1 MDTKIRKQGHP
12 AIIRKLIDRSVLGY
26 AATSLLSLPLLA
38 QPIVEFEPLV
48 VRATPLAAPAFD
60 QAGSMDIIDESILQN
75 AQAQINLSETL
86 LRVPGVVAQNRQ
98 NFAQDIQISVR
109 GFGARSTFGVRG
121 LRLYAD
127 GIPATMPDGQGQT
140 GLFDLYSAA
149 RIEVV
154 RGPFSAL
161 YGNAAGGVISVTS
174 EAAPKEPTFSARYAL
189 GSFSTR
195 QFGFKA
201 GGISGADMLISAT
214 QFDTHGYREHSLAKR
229 RQINAKLKLAI
240 NPQAN
245 LSLVAN
251 VLDQPGSQDP
261 LGLSKLQV
269 SSNPR
274 QADALAVLFNTRK
287 SVSNQQLGFIYEQ
300 NWNPENSLRL
310 STHYGLRKVEQFLA
324 IPVAPQQNPLHAGGV
339 INLDRDFSGWDARWT
354 HQATLY
360 GQPYTWAAGI
370 AVENA
375 KERRRGYQNF
385 TGGNLGVIGK
395 LSRDEDD
402 KVSSVNYYAQIDWQA
417 TNMFNVNVGARATRI
432 KFKSQDYYVTAQ
444 NPDDSG
450 SANYRDLSPFVGV
463 VYHVNP
469 STNLY
474 VSRGGGFETPTFN
487 ELSYRNDGSSGLNL
501 NLKAVHSVHS
511 ELGIKTVLEKKF
523 KLNAALFQIDAKR
536 EIVIASNSGGRS
548 VFQNAGS
555 TRRRG
560 AEIAIDYIW
569 LHGFSFYSAAT
580 YLHARYQDAFVTCPS
595 VPCVVPV
602 QVPAGNKLPGIP
614 RTSVYTELQ
623 WQHPSTGL
631 YAAIEGRYQS
641 RIYVNDLNTEFADAY
656 FLSNIRAGVKQK
668 WRGVQLEEFIRV
680 DNIFNKAY
688 IGSVIVNEA
697 NRRYYE
703 PAPGRNYFLG
713 VVAQLNF

>member
-1 MDTKIRKQGHP
+1 MDTKIHKQ
-12 AIIRKLIDRSVLGY
+12 ATIRKLIGRSVKFY
-26 AATSLLSLPLLA
+26 AATFILSLPLLA
-38 QPIVEFEPLV
+38 QPIVELEPQV

-60 QAGSMDIIDESILQN
+60 QAGSIDIIDESILQN
-75 AQAQINLSETL
+75 AQAQLNLSETL

-98 NFAQDIQISVR
+98 NFAQDVQISVR

-121 LRLYAD
+121 LRLYVD

-140 GLFDLYSAA
+140 ALFDLYSAG
-149 RIEVV
+149 RIEVL

-161 YGNAAGGVISVTS
+161 YGNAAGGVISATS

-201 GGISGADMLISAT
+201 GGISGADMLVSAT
-214 QFDTHGYREHSLAKR
+214 QFDTQGYREHSLAKR
-229 RQINAKLKLAI
+229 RQLNAKLKFAI

-251 VLDQPGSQDP
+251 ALDQPGSQDP
-261 LGLSKLQV
+261 LGLSKGQV
-269 SSNPR
+269 LSNSR
-274 QADALAVLFNTRK
+274 QADAVAVLFNTRK
-287 SVSNQQLGFIYEQ
+287 SVSNQQLGFVYEQ
-300 NWNPENSLRL
+300 SWNPENSFRL
-310 STHYGLRKVEQFLA
+310 STYYGSRKVEQFLA
-324 IPVAPQQNPLHAGGV
+324 IPVAPQQHPLHAGGV
-339 INLDRDFSGWDARWT
+339 INFDRDFSGWDARWT
-354 HQATLY
+354 HQASLY

-370 AVENA
+370 VVENA
-375 KERRRGYQNF
+375 QEHRRGYQNF
-385 TGGNLGVIGK
+385 SGSNLGVIGK

-402 KVSSVNYYAQIDWQA
+402 NVRSVNYYAQIDWQA
-417 TNMFNVNVGARATRI
+417 TNMFNMSLGARATRI
-432 KFKSQDYYVTAQ
+432 KFKSRDYYITAQ

-450 SANYRDLSPFVGV
+450 SANYQDFSPFVGV

-474 VSRGGGFETPTFN
+474 VSRGRGFETPTFN

-501 NLKAVHSVHS
+501 NLKAMRSVHS
-511 ELGIKTVLEKKF
+511 ELGIKTMLGEKF
-523 KLNAALFQIDAKR
+523 KLNAALFQIEGKG
-536 EIVIASNSGGRS
+536 EIIVASNSGGRS

-560 AEIAIDYIW
+560 VEIAIDYIW
-569 LHGFSFYSAAT
+569 PNGFSFYSAAT
-580 YLHARYQDAFVTCPS
+580 YLHAHYQDAFATCPS
-595 VPCVVPV
+595 VPCVTPV
-602 QVPAGNKLPGIP
+602 MVAAGNELPGIP
-614 RTSVYTELQ
+614 RTSVYTELK

-631 YAAIEGRYQS
+631 YTAIEGRYQS
-641 RIYVNDLNTEFADAY
+641 RMYVNDLNTEFADVY
-656 FLSNIRAGVKQK
+656 FLGNIRAGVKQK
-668 WRGVQLEEFIRV
+668 WHGLQLEEFIRV

-703 PAPGRNYFLG
+703 PAPRRNYFLG
-713 VVAQLNF
+713 VIAQLNF